1 MNKCMIVGTVREE
14 PDLKTTSSGRTVLS
28 LRIEVDESYTRNGER
43 QKRSS
48 WHTAVFW
55 GDKARDAAAGV
66 SLGSLVFVSGRMSHR
81 KYETNSGETKR
92 VTEINADEVLPLGAQ
107 AAEIPSRPS
116 GEKLPGIHTAESAIA
131 FIQGKGSSSSEFQDD
146 EIPF

>member
-28 LRIEVDESYTRNGER
+28 LRIEVDESYHRNGER
-43 QKRSS
+43 HQASS

-55 GDKARDAAAGV
+55 GDKARDAAAAV
-66 SLGSLVFVSGRMSHR
+66 SLGSLVFVSGRMKSR
-81 KYETNSGETKR
+81 EYVNNAGEKKR
-92 VTEINADEVLPLGAQ
+92 VTEISADEIIPLGAQ
-107 AAEIPSRPS
+107 AAESSSRPS

>member
-1 MNKCMIVGTVREE
+1 MNKCMIVGVIREE
-14 PDLKTTSSGRTVLS
+14 PDLKTTQSGRTVLS
-28 LRIEVDESYTRNGER
+28 LRVEVDESYTRNGER

-55 GDKARDAAAGV
+55 GDKARDAAAAV

-107 AAEIPSRPS
+107 AAAAISQSS
-116 GEKLPGIHTAESAIA
+116 GDKLPGIHTASAAI
-131 FIQGKGSSSSEFQDD
+131 EFVQKNVAREFSD

>member
-1 MNKCMIVGTVREE
+1 MNKCMIVGVIREE
-14 PDLKTTSSGRTVLS
+14 PDLKTTQSGRTVLS
-28 LRIEVDESYTRNGER
+28 LRVEVDESYTRNGER

-55 GDKARDAAAGV
+55 GDKARDAAAAV

-107 AAEIPSRPS
+107 AAAAISQSS
-116 GEKLPGIHTAESAIA
+116 GEKLPGIHTASAAIEFVQKNVA
-131 FIQGKGSSSSEFQDD
+131 SEFSD

>member
-1 MNKCMIVGTVREE
+1 MNKCMIVGTIREE

-28 LRIEVDESYTRNGER
+28 LRINVDESYHRNGER
-43 QKRSS
+43 HQASS

-55 GDKARDAAAGV
+55 GDKARDAAAAV
-66 SLGSLVFVSGRMSHR
+66 SLGSLVFVSGRMKSR
-81 KYETNSGETKR
+81 EYVNNAGEKKR
-92 VTEINADEVLPLGAQ
+92 VTEISADEIIPLGAQ
-107 AAEIPSRPS
+107 AAEISSRPS

>member
-1 MNKCMIVGTVREE
+1 MNKCMIVGVIREE
-14 PDLKTTSSGRTVLS
+14 PDLKTTQSGRTVLS
-28 LRIEVDESYTRNGER
+28 LRVEVDESYTRNGER

-55 GDKARDAAAGV
+55 GDKARDAAAAV

-81 KYETNSGETKR
+81 KYETRSGETKR
-92 VTEINADEVLPLGAQ
+92 VTEINADEVLPLGAP
-107 AAEIPSRPS
+107 AAAAISQSS
-116 GEKLPGIHTAESAIA
+116 GEKLPGIHTASAAIEFVQKNVA
-131 FIQGKGSSSSEFQDD
+131 SEFSD

>member
-1 MNKCMIVGTVREE
+1 MNKCMIVGVIREE
-14 PDLKTTSSGRTVLS
+14 PDLKTTQSGRTVLS
-28 LRIEVDESYTRNGER
+28 LRVEVDESYTRNGER

-55 GDKARDAAAGV
+55 GDKARDAAAAV
-66 SLGSLVFVSGRMSHR
+66 SLGSLVFVAGRMSHR

-107 AAEIPSRPS
+107 AAAAISQSS
-116 GEKLPGIHTAESAIA
+116 GEKLPGIHTASAAIEFVQKNVA
-131 FIQGKGSSSSEFQDD
+131 SEFSD

>member
-28 LRIEVDESYTRNGER
+28 LRINVDESYHRNGER
-43 QKRSS
+43 HQASS

-55 GDKARDAAAGV
+55 GDKARDAAAAV
-66 SLGSLVFVSGRMSHR
+66 SLGSLVFVSGRMKSR
-81 KYETNSGETKR
+81 EYVNNAGEKKR
-92 VTEINADEVLPLGAQ
+92 VTEISADEIIPLGAQ
-107 AAEIPSRPS
+107 AAESSSRPS

>member
-1 MNKCMIVGTVREE
+1 MNKCMIVGVIREE
-14 PDLKTTSSGRTVLS
+14 PDLKTTQSGRTVLS
-28 LRIEVDESYTRNGER
+28 LRVEVDESYTRNGER

-55 GDKARDAAAGV
+55 GDKARDAAAAV

-107 AAEIPSRPS
+107 AAAAISQSS
-116 GEKLPGIHTAESAIA
+116 GEKLPGIHTATAAIEFVQKNVA
-131 FIQGKGSSSSEFQDD
+131 SEFSD